1 MGDGAGHGVRP
12 WGGLTAT
19 APHLSAQG
27 AAEGRLTSSRAEMV
41 EAGLPG
47 ALAREGLWA
56 GPGQPGESLSP
67 ATSWISRARVATSF
81 TSVWLSL
88 QRQERRQ
95 VLRGPPGPGLS
106 AGKCGD
112 RNQMGHDVIPPQAEP
127 PAAPPRLG
135 GSPSQEAAT
144 GSGAGPG
151 VHSLQPGPNHTQTA
165 TSSAR
170 GTPTG
175 RLSARPPE
183 GGGGGLGRG
192 PGRKGGQRHPQ
203 APGHTHC
210 SSGHQ
215 GHTSPAP
222 QAGRRRQSHC
232 QGSEPGRPGGQGL
245 STGQGGQA
253 CSPRDSLD
261 LRPLRPDDGNTRF
274 PERLPGHPGKDT
286 GQLGTSSLPP
296 TAREAP
302 GLEPKASVARP
313 RSTSAPRPVRSAL
326 LQPLARLGAGGR
338 APASG
343 SLSPPTPAVTP
354 GTGPQDPPRTKEQAS
369 TRSCPSSAQGAPQ
382 PALVPVRSQRQ
393 LQPLPTGAGHSWRNS
408 PAWPLPPTKGCPRP
422 PQDRDPRLAPT
433 LPTSKNTEGPPSN
446 CW

>member
-183 GGGGGLGRG
+183 GGGGGAGAG
-192 PGRKGGQRHPQ
+192 PWEEGWAETPTGSWPHPLLLWP
-203 APGHTHC
+203 PGPH
-210 SSGHQ
+210 
-215 GHTSPAP
+215 
-222 QAGRRRQSHC
+222 
-232 QGSEPGRPGGQGL
+232 E
-245 STGQGGQA
+245 
-253 CSPRDSLD
+253 
-261 LRPLRPDDGNTRF
+261 
-274 PERLPGHPGKDT
+274 
-286 GQLGTSSLPP
+286 
-296 TAREAP
+296 
-302 GLEPKASVARP
+302 P
-313 RSTSAPRPVRSAL
+313 RSTGRETEAESLPRVRARQARRPGTLHRAGRPS
-326 LQPLARLGAGGR
+326 LQP
-338 APASG
+338 
-343 SLSPPTPAVTP
+343 
-354 GTGPQDPPRTKEQAS
+354 
-369 TRSCPSSAQGAPQ
+369 
-382 PALVPVRSQRQ
+382 QRQ
-393 LQPLPTGAGHSWRNS
+393 
-408 PAWPLPPTKGCPRP
+408 PRP
-422 PQDRDPRLAPT
+422 P
-433 LPTSKNTEGPPSN
+433 SPPP
-446 CW
+446 